1 MAFQRSKIS
10 GFQNV
15 SGSSRYDLAHDG
27 RNAPAT
33 LEPSG
38 FGRRAN
44 QRSEVSE
51 DERSYDATRSVET
64 AAESQEASAPI
75 DRNGGND
82 VRSGEEDRQ
91 ASDMGEG
98 GEGAAFL
105 SFAVA
110 NLEDNGRPDP
120 DPTSPPE
127 DVDPDP
133 APPAIDQEEPPEAP
147 AESGR
152 AEGAIPGDPVDVPA
166 APAPGTDNA
175 EFGRAAGDEPDIP
188 PVSGPVTG
196 YVSGGPSES
205 AYNVAIEFVGTWTV
219 ALQAAFTDAADYLSS
234 IILADLPNDVV
245 NGVVVDD
252 ISISAT
258 LEQIDGV
265 GGVLGS
271 AGPRDIRVD
280 GSFLPSTGAMTFDSA
295 DAQNQLE
302 IGNWE
307 TIVLHEMMHA
317 LGFGTLWGA
326 MGLTS
331 GSVSGG
337 DIRFTGVNATDT
349 YQTEFAG
356 IAGSDAD
363 SLLGVPVET
372 DGGPGTAGGHWDEF
386 LFNDEIMTGFVD
398 TGSFVSV
405 MTIAAFE
412 DMGYDTVFDDPNS
425 VTDLTGPLPIDP
437 LLDLFG

>member
-1 MAFQRSKIS
+1 MAFQRSKNYS
-10 GFQNV
+10 FQN
-15 SGSSRYDLAHDG
+15 SLGSSRFDLAHEG
-27 RNAPAT
+27 RSAAV
-33 LEPSG
+33 LVEPSG
-38 FGRRAN
+38 FGRYAN
-44 QRSEVSE
+44 QRNELPQN
-51 DERSYDATRSVET
+51 DGRQDAARSV
-64 AAESQEASAPI
+64 
-75 DRNGGND
+75 DRTSVGLEPQSTLD
-82 VRSGEEDRQ
+82 RSGGHTVRGIEEGTDTDDDGTGVVALPAVV
-91 ASDMGEG
+91 ASIGD
-98 GEGAAFL
+98 
-105 SFAVA
+105 
-110 NLEDNGRPDP
+110 DGRDDP
-120 DPTSPPE
+120 VPVTPPE

-133 APPAIDQEEPPEAP
+133 APPVIDQEEPPEAP
-147 AESGR
+147 EESGR
-152 AEGAIPGDPVDVPA
+152 SGGAIPGQPQDLPA
-166 APAPGTDNA
+166 APAPSNDNA
-175 EFGRAAGDEPDIP
+175 DFGRAAGDVPDIP

-219 ALQAAFTDAADYLSS
+219 ALQSAFTDAADYLSTL
-234 IILADLPNDVV
+234 ILADLPDAVVDDVAI
-245 NGVVVDD
+245 DD

-271 AGPRDIRVD
+271 AGPRDLRFD

-317 LGFGTLWGA
+317 LGFGTLWGS

-331 GSVSGG
+331 GSVNGG

-349 YQTEFAG
+349 YQTEFAN
-356 IAGSDAD
+356 IAGSDPD

-425 VTDLTGPLPIDP
+425 PIDLAGPLPVDP